1 MILPRGA
8 DKRRRPAQ
16 RGQSYVPALPIGV
29 RQLAAAGRE
38 GSSAS
43 PGASA
48 RRCAAVGNNAKY
60 RRRGSE
66 RGGAGMLA
74 DLEALTPPLIMAVA
88 FLIGLALFLRHQMR
102 PRDRSADDGEEA
114 DIAGRASNDD
124 PGDVNH
130 GPSSDQH
137 KV

>member
-1 MILPRGA
+1 MC
-8 DKRRRPAQ
+8 RRCRSVSGNLLRPAA
-16 RGQSYVPALPIGV
+16 RAVAPAREPVPA
-29 RQLAAAGRE
+29 
-38 GSSAS
+38 
-43 PGASA
+43 GAPPWVTMQST
-48 RRCAAVGNNAKY
+48 
-60 RRRGSE
+60 
-66 RGGAGMLA
+66 GAGAAKEEAPGCLH
-74 DLEALTPPLIMAVA
+74 LEALTPPLIMAVA

-102 PRDRSADDGEEA
+102 PGDRSADDGEEA